1 MLESSL
7 FIFHKD
13 SMFRRMM
20 LALTTQEL
28 KNKNKKNKILT
39 RIQNLGMGS
48 DDDEDNFYD
57 TERAYDEALSPI

>member
-1 MLESSL
+1 
-7 FIFHKD
+7 
-13 SMFRRMM
+13 MFRRMM

-48 DDDEDNFYD
+48 DDDEDNLDD

>member
-1 MLESSL
+1 
-7 FIFHKD
+7 
-13 SMFRRMM
+13 MFRRMM